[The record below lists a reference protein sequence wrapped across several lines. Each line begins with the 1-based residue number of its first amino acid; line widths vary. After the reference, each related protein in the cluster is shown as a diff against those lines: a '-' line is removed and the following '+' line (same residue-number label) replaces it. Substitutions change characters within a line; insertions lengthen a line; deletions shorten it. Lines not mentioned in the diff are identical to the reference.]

1 MKNNI
6 MKKYDDRKDLL
17 SEGVTLNGFNKI
29 ELFLEIEDSD
39 KSKFKT
45 YVNSINMNYYMLPKK
60 NVIYNKLEYIIN
72 NLKSNGANPKEI
84 YVEGKYLRY
93 MKS

>member
-60 NVIYNKLEYIIN
+60 NVI
-72 NLKSNGANPKEI
+72 NLSYHHI
-84 YVEGKYLRY
+84 F
-93 MKS
+93 S